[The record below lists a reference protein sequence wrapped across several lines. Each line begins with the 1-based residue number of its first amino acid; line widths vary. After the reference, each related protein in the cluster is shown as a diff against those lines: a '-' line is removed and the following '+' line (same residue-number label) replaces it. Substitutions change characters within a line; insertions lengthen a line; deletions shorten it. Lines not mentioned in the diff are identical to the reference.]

1 MIAYGLDSIFEG
13 KASETYTGK
22 YVLENWG
29 QHEFTR
35 GTWTQAFQEK
45 NLILKP

>member
-22 YVLENWG
+22 HVLENWG
-29 QHEFTR
+29 NMNSPEALGPKHF
-35 GTWTQAFQEK
+35 K
-45 NLILKP
+45 KKI